1 MGEVIQAVIADL
13 VARRVKHP
21 DLQGVILSF
30 VSVEVTPDLAHAKV
44 AVSILGDEAQAT
56 AAMEALER
64 VEPYLHREL
73 GKQLHIRRVPR
84 LHFTRDESMAEAARI
99 TTLLRDVARADG
111 RDLPTP

>member
-1 MGEVIQAVIADL
+1 MGDVIQAAIADL
-13 VARRVKHP
+13 VNRRVKHP
-21 DLQGVILSF
+21 NLQGVILSF

-44 AVSILGDEAQAT
+44 AVSVLGDEAQAT
-56 AAMEALER
+56 AAMAALER

-84 LHFTRDESMAEAARI
+84 LHFVRDDSMAEADRI